1 MTILVVDDEESIVEV
16 VGEYLRARGLEV
28 RTASDGDQALAIA
41 REGRVE
47 VVISDLRMPVR
58 GGMSLL
64 EGIRE
69 AHLPIAAIV
78 MTGFGTVETALQ
90 AMKLGAV
97 DYLLKPV
104 RLRDLH
110 AAVGRAREVGRKR
123 LLAARHEDE
132 RALFALLLG
141 LGPPVDRSNL
151 GAPLG
156 RVLAWSCGG
165 PVGVDLVDGPSVE
178 RLAEGPQLGRRA
190 LTVGTGPALRAW
202 LPADLDPETDDQV
215 RRLVERSLRALV
227 EAEAAAPG
235 P

>member
-41 REGRVE
+41 RDGRVE

-69 AHLPIAAIV
+69 ANLPIAAVV

-110 AAVGRAREVGRKR
+110 TAVGRAREVGRKR

-141 LGPPVDRSNL
+141 LDGPIDRAGL
-151 GAPLG
+151 GAALG
-156 RVLAWSCGG
+156 RVLGWTCGG
-165 PVGVDLVDGPSVE
+165 PVGLEVLDGSTVE
-178 RLAEGPQLGRRA
+178 RIAEGPQLGRRA
-190 LTVGTGPALRAW
+190 LTVGTEPALRAW
-202 LPADLDPETDDQV
+202 LPADLDPEADAQA

-227 EAEAAAPG
+227 EAAASAP
-235 P
+235 PP

>member
-41 REGRVE
+41 RDGRVE

-69 AHLPIAAIV
+69 AQLPIAAIV

-104 RLRDLH
+104 RLRDVYQ
-110 AAVGRAREVGRKR
+110 AVARAREVGRRR

-141 LGPPVDRSNL
+141 LDGPRDRSNL
-151 GAPLG
+151 GAALG
-156 RVLAWSCGG
+156 RVLAWTCGG
-165 PVGVDLVDGPSVE
+165 PVGLELLDGSAVE
-178 RLAEGPQLGRRA
+178 RLTEGPQLGRRA
-190 LTVGTGPALRAW
+190 LTVGEGPALRAW
-202 LPADLDPETDDQV
+202 LPTDLDPDAAAQV

-227 EAEAAAPG
+227 EAEAAP
-235 P
+235 PPP